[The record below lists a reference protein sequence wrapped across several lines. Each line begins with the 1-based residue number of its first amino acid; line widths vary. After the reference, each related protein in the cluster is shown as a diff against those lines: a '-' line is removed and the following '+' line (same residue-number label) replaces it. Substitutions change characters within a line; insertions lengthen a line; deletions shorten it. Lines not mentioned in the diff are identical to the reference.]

1 MQLRAFYLGGEGVV
15 VGSVIDAT
23 GRSLTVMNV
32 LSGSFLNLFF
42 HAYDFLNGL
51 RRRFSSE
58 FESGLSRRFSS
69 AFFDSSTGTGSH
81 IGLIFDRSWLVEG
94 CNLCGIGHRIDNSNE
109 SNEKEETAF

>member
-15 VGSVIDAT
+15 VGSVIDGT
-23 GRSLTVMNV
+23 GRSLTVMN
-32 LSGSFLNLFF
+32 GFNDFLNRL
-42 HAYDFLNGL
+42 YDFLNGL

-81 IGLIFDRSWLVEG
+81 IGLFFDRSCLVEG
-94 CNLCGIGHRIDNSNE
+94 CNLCGIGHHIDNSND
-109 SNEKEETAF
+109 SNEKEETAGQA